1 MLDDWPIWQA
11 GVTKEHKSAMQ
22 GMNAERLALG
32 TILIAV
38 LVLGLKLVAWW
49 LTDSVALLSD
59 ALESLV
65 NVGGAVM
72 AWMAVHYAKKPA
84 DAGHPFGH
92 YKAEYFSAVL
102 EGIMII
108 IAALLIVQQSVQALG
123 NLNET
128 VTWGRAGLLVNGAA
142 LVLNLLWARLL
153 ISRGGALNSPA
164 LTAGGRHLMSDVW
177 TSVGVLLGLVLAM
190 VTGWAIL
197 DPLLALFVA
206 VNILREGYG
215 VVASSVN
222 GLMDS
227 AAPEEERARIE
238 ELLHHAA
245 AGALQ
250 VHGLKT
256 RRAGVAL
263 FVECHMVVEGTM
275 TVQASHTIC
284 DRIEDRI
291 QASFPE
297 AQVTIHVEPEHKLEP
312 SGIAPV

>member
-1 MLDDWPIWQA
+1 
-11 GVTKEHKSAMQ
+11 MQ

-32 TILIAV
+32 TIVIAL
-38 LVLGLKLVAWW
+38 LVLSLKLVAWW
-49 LTDSVALLSD
+49 LTGSVALLSD

-65 NVGGAVM
+65 NVGGAII
-72 AWMAVHYAKKPA
+72 AWMAVHYAKRPA

-92 YKAEYFSAVL
+92 YKAEYFSAVV

-108 IAALLIVQQSVQALG
+108 IAAVLIVEQSIHALG
-123 NLNET
+123 NLGET
-128 VTWGRAGLLVNGAA
+128 ADWGQAGLWVNGIA

-153 ISRGGALNSPA
+153 IARGGQLSSPA

-177 TSVGVLLGLVLAM
+177 TSVGVLVGLVLAL

-197 DPLLALFVA
+197 DPLLALLVA
-206 VNILREGYG
+206 LNILREGYG
-215 VVASSVN
+215 VIVSSVN

-245 AGALQ
+245 VGALQ

-263 FVECHMVVEGTM
+263 FVECHLVVDGQM
-275 TVQASHTIC
+275 TVQASHAIC
-284 DRIEDRI
+284 DRVEEAIR
-291 QASFPE
+291 AAFPE
-297 AQVTIHVEPEHKLEP
+297 AQVTIHVEPEHKLEA
-312 SGIAPV
+312 SGIALG

>member
-1 MLDDWPIWQA
+1 
-11 GVTKEHKSAMQ
+11 
-22 GMNAERLALG
+22 MNAERLALG
-32 TILIAV
+32 TILVAL
-38 LVLGLKLVAWW
+38 LVLALKLVAWQ

-72 AWMAVHYAKKPA
+72 AWLAVHYAKKPA

-108 IAALLIVQQSVQALG
+108 IAALLIVQQSLQALG
-123 NLNET
+123 NLSEAPD
-128 VTWGRAGLLVNGAA
+128 WGRAGLVVNAVA
-142 LVLNLLWARLL
+142 LALNLLWARVL
-153 ISRGGALNSPA
+153 IVRGKTLNSPA
-164 LTAGGRHLMSDVW
+164 LIAGGRHLMSDVW
-177 TSVGVLLGLVLAM
+177 TSVGVLLGLVLALA
-190 VTGWAIL
+190 TGWAIL

-215 VVASSVN
+215 VVVSSVN

-227 AAPEEERARIE
+227 AAPEEERAQIE

-245 AGALQ
+245 SGALQ

-263 FVECHMVVEGTM
+263 FVEFHMVVEGSM
-275 TVQASHTIC
+275 TVQASHDIC
-284 DRIEDRI
+284 DCIEEAI
-291 QASFPE
+291 QVAFPE

-312 SGIAPV
+312 SGIAPG